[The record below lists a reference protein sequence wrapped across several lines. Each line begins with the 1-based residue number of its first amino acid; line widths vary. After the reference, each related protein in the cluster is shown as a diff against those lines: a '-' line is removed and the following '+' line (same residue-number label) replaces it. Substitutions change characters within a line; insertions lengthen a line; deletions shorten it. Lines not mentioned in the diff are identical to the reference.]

1 MDIQTKILMLKGEK
15 GDPGGAEWGDI
26 TGNITDQLDLSTSL
40 GEKADTADLGAV
52 CFSNDYEDLTN
63 KPQFS
68 EVAVSGSYN
77 DLTDA
82 PNLAT
87 VATSGSYTDLSNK
100 PELQDLGGVLGISHG
115 GTGATDGAYTR
126 RFLLF
131 SGEATSDFSLNDYF
145 TNYDKIGVA
154 FNTIEHPER
163 GGYNEFSVIAGQTTL
178 EFGLSLFNYFPAA
191 GDGSA
196 TPNLVIYCSNFLING
211 TSVTYQY
218 YAKILIK
225 PSYNDFDESSNKKV
239 VVRAV
244 YGFKY

>member
-1 MDIQTKILMLKGEK
+1 MDIKTKILMLKGEK

-26 TGNITDQLDLSTSL
+26 TGDITDQLDLSTSL

-77 DLTDA
+77 DLTDT

-115 GTGATDGAYTR
+115 GTGTTDGAYAR

-131 SGEATSDFSLNDYF
+131 SGEATGDFSLNDYF

-154 FNTIEHPER
+154 FNTREHPER
-163 GGYNEFSVIAGQTTL
+163 GGYNEFSVIPGQTVL
-178 EFGLSLFNYFPAA
+178 EFGLTLLNYFPSS
-191 GDGSA
+191 GSGA
-196 TPNLVIYCSNFLING
+196 TPNLVIFSSDFIING
-211 TSVTYQY
+211 TSVTYFSF
-218 YAKILIK
+218 AKVLIR
-225 PSYNDFDESSNKKV
+225 PSSNDFDEDSNKKI

>member
-1 MDIQTKILMLKGEK
+1 MDIKTKILMLKGEK

-26 TGNITDQLDLSTSL
+26 TGDITDQLDLSTSL

-115 GTGATDGAYTR
+115 GTGTTDGAYTR

-154 FNTIEHPER
+154 FNTREHPER
-163 GGYNEFSVIAGQTTL
+163 GGYNEFTVIAGQTTL
-178 EFGLSLFNYFPAA
+178 EFGLSLLLYYPPGDYGNY
-191 GDGSA
+191 
-196 TPNLVIYCSNFLING
+196 PNVVVYDSVLVING
-211 TSVTYQY
+211 ASVAYNSF
-218 YAKILIK
+218 AKILLK
-225 PSYNDFDESSNKKV
+225 PSSNDFDEDSNKKII
-239 VVRAV
+239 VRAV

>member
-1 MDIQTKILMLKGEK
+1 MDIKTKILMLKGEK
-15 GDPGGAEWGDI
+15 GDPGGAEWGNI
-26 TGNITDQLDLSTSL
+26 TGDITDQLDLSTSL

-68 EVAVSGSYN
+68 EVAVSGSYT
-77 DLTDA
+77 DLTDT

-115 GTGATDGAYTR
+115 GTGATDGAYAR

-154 FNTIEHPER
+154 FNTLEHPER
-163 GGYNEFSVIAGQTTL
+163 GGYNEFPVIAGQTTL
-178 EFGLSLFNYFPAA
+178 EFGLTLLNYFPS
-191 GDGSA
+191 DGSG
-196 TPNLVIYCSNFLING
+196 TPNLVIFNSDFIING
-211 TSVTYQY
+211 TSVTYY
-218 YAKILIK
+218 SFAKVLIK
-225 PSYNDFDESSNKKV
+225 PSSNDFDEESYKKI